1 MATHSA
7 INTLIELATKD
18 VEEAAKRLGIAIRA
32 REETD
37 QKLTLLLQYR
47 DDYAA
52 RCQSGL
58 STGLTAAGYHNFRVF
73 LEKLDSAITG
83 QREIVREAQKLADKA
98 RSAWQNCERKRL
110 SFGAL
115 ENRARKQIQQHESRR
130 DQKLMDEHAARKTLY
145 KR

>member
-18 VEEAAKRLGIAIRA
+18 VEEAAKQLGIAIRA
-32 REETD
+32 CAETE
-37 QKLTLLLQYR
+37 QKLALLLQYR
-47 DDYAA
+47 DAYAA
-52 RCQSGL
+52 RCQSDL

-83 QREIVREAQKLADKA
+83 QRAVVREAQKLSDNA
-98 RSAWQNCERKRL
+98 RRAWQDCERKRL
-110 SFGAL
+110 SFGTL